1 MRYLVLYAYAI
12 GLSITLSNTST
23 NAEPIAPEGTRGPWE
38 VVRKDKGITVL
49 RRTVAGSQLREFQ
62 GTSLI
67 EAPVAA
73 VMAVLNDSEHRREW
87 MAESKE
93 QRTLQQLD
101 LTTVILYNRLAAPW
115 PVADRDCV
123 MRATTIFDTAQKMVR
138 IEITA
143 TTHPDAP
150 EVKGVVRMPSMVAHW
165 HLSPVDGGKSTKAE
179 YQVHANPGG
188 SLPNW
193 MANLSSKKI
202 PYDTITALARQVKRR
217 QYPAYQLKLESL
229 PEYQALMAASAAA
242 APAKPVAV
250 EPAKDVPKAA
260 EPAEA
265 DPPPVT

>member
-1 MRYLVLYAYAI
+1 MRKLALYSYAI
-12 GLSITLSNTST
+12 GLAITLINTST
-23 NAEPIAPEGTRGPWE
+23 NAEPITPEGTRGPWE
-38 VVRKDKGITVL
+38 VVRKDKGVTVL

-62 GTSLI
+62 GTGLI

-101 LTTVILYNRLAAPW
+101 RTTVILYNRLAAPW
-115 PVADRDCV
+115 PVNDRDCV
-123 MRATTIFDTAQKMVR
+123 MRATTTFDIAQKMVR
-138 IEITA
+138 IEITS

-150 EVKGVVRMPSMVAHW
+150 DVKGVVRMPSMVAHW

-193 MANLSSKKI
+193 LANSSSKKI
-202 PYDTITALARQVKRR
+202 PYDTITALARQIKRR
-217 QYPAYQLKLESL
+217 QYPAYQLKVESL
-229 PEYQALMAASAAA
+229 PEYQALMAASAAEGTA
-242 APAKPVAV
+242 ATAGTKTAPTAKEA
-250 EPAKDVPKAA
+250 AAAA
-260 EPAEA
+260 EP
-265 DPPPVT
+265 PVT